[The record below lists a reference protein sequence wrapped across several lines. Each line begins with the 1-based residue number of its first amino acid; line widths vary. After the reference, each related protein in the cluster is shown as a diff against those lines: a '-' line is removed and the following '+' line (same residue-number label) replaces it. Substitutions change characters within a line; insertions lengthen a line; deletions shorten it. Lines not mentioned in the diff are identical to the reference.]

1 MAQREYATG
10 GLVSAGAAIFGG
22 ECHGGECGG
31 HWERE
36 QVCRPGLPPMCES
49 FYVCGYDLRPNTD
62 A

>member
-1 MAQREYATG
+1 MAQEREYANG
-10 GLVSAGAAIFGG
+10 GRLPAGTALFG

-36 QVCRPGLPPMCES
+36 QVCRPGRPIMCES
-49 FYVCGYDLRPNTD
+49 FYVCGYDLRPGAD